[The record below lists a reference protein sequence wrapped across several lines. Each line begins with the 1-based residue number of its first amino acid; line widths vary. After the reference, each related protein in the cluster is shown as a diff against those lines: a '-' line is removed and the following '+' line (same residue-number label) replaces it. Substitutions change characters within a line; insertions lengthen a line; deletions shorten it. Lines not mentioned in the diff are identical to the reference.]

1 MSTKI
6 LGVKEVKGMFCK
18 RFIAMVTVLTL
29 FCSMFV
35 TYGSASAETGAALNV
50 EAGAAI
56 LVEADSGKILY
67 QKNADELLAIASMT
81 KMMSEYLVNEAVAKG
96 KLKWDQKVKVSEY
109 AHTISQDR
117 SLSNVPLE
125 NGGSYTVKEL
135 YEAMAIY
142 SANGATI
149 ALAEAIAGK
158 EADFV
163 KMMNDKAK
171 ELGLKNYKF
180 VNSTGLTNHDLK
192 GQQPEGTT
200 PDEENKMSARD
211 CAILA
216 QHLIQDFPKVLETAK
231 IPKKVFQE
239 GGKYPIKM
247 DNWNWMLKGLV
258 KEYEGVD
265 GLKTGSTPEAG
276 DCFTGTAERNDMRL
290 ISVVIKTNSHTARF
304 DETKK
309 LFDYGFT
316 NFEVKKVYPK
326 GSTVKGHETVRVENA
341 KDKDVTIQTK
351 QAITL
356 PMLKG
361 SKDVYKTEF
370 KDVSKDKEAPIK
382 KGTTLGQMVISPKDN
397 NDPGFLLGKSLQ
409 VDLITKSEVEK
420 ANWFVRSMRG
430 IGSFFSGIWN
440 SAVDTVKG
448 WF

>member
-1 MSTKI
+1 M
-6 LGVKEVKGMFCK
+6 GVTEVTGMFCK

-29 FCSMFV
+29 FFSAFV
-35 TYGSASAETGAALNV
+35 TYSSASAETGSALNI

-81 KMMSEYLVNEAVAKG
+81 KMMSEYLVHKAVDTG
-96 KLKWDQKVKVSEY
+96 KLKWDQKIKVSEY
-109 AHTISQDR
+109 AHKISQDR

-149 ALAEAIAGK
+149 ALAEAVAGK
-158 EADFV
+158 EVDFV
-163 KMMNDKAK
+163 KMMNDQAK
-171 ELGLKNYKF
+171 EFGLKNYKF
-180 VNSTGLTNHDLK
+180 VNSTGLTNKDLK
-192 GQQPEGTT
+192 GQHPEGTT
-200 PDEENKMSARD
+200 PDEENKMSAREV
-211 CAILA
+211 AILA
-216 QHLIQDFPKVLETAK
+216 QHLIQDFPKVLDTAK

-239 GGKYPIKM
+239 GGKYPVKM

-258 KEYEGVD
+258 KQYEGVD

-276 DCFTGTAERNDMRL
+276 DCFTGTAERNGMRL

-316 NFEVKKVYPK
+316 NFDVKKVYPK
-326 GSTVKGHETVRVENA
+326 GSLVKGHETVRVENA
-341 KDKDVTIQTK
+341 KDKDVAVETK
-351 QAITL
+351 QAIIL
-356 PMLKG
+356 PIPKG
-361 SKDVYKTEF
+361 SKGVYKTEF
-370 KDVSKDKEAPIK
+370 KDIEKEKEAPIK
-382 KGTTLGQMVISPKDN
+382 KGTTLGQMVVSPKDAS
-397 NDPGFLLGKSLQ
+397 DPGFLSGKSLY
-409 VDLITKSEVEK
+409 VNLVTKSEVEQ

-430 IGSFFSGIWN
+430 IGSFFSDIWN

>member
-1 MSTKI
+1 
-6 LGVKEVKGMFCK
+6 
-18 RFIAMVTVLTL
+18 MVTVLTL

-35 TYGSASAETGAALNV
+35 TYGSASAETGPALDV

-81 KMMSEYLVNEAVAKG
+81 KMMSEYLVHEAVDKG
-96 KLKWDQKVKVSEY
+96 KLKWDQKITVSEY
-109 AHTISQDR
+109 AYKISQDR

-149 ALAEAIAGK
+149 ALAEAVVGK

-192 GQQPEGTT
+192 GQHPEGTT

-211 CAILA
+211 VAILA
-216 QHLIQDFPKVLETAK
+216 QHLIQDFPKVLDTAK

-239 GGKYPIKM
+239 GGKYPVQM

-276 DCFTGTAERNDMRL
+276 DCFTGTAERNGMRL

-316 NFEVKKVYPK
+316 NFEAKKVYPK
-326 GSTVKGHETVRVENA
+326 GSTVKENETVRVENA
-341 KDKDVTIQTK
+341 KDKDVTVQTK

-361 SKDVYKTEF
+361 SKEVYKTEF
-370 KDVSKDKEAPIK
+370 KELSKEKEAPIK
-382 KGTTLGQMVISPKDN
+382 KGTTLGQMVVSSKDN
-397 NDPGFLLGKSLQ
+397 NDPGFLSGKSLQ
-409 VDLITKSEVEK
+409 VDLVTKSEVEK
-420 ANWFVRSMRG
+420 ANWFTRSMRG
-430 IGSFFSGIWN
+430 IGSFFSDIWN

>member
-1 MSTKI
+1 M
-6 LGVKEVKGMFCK
+6 KGMFCK

-29 FCSMFV
+29 FFSAFV
-35 TYGSASAETGAALNV
+35 TYSSVSAETSSALNI

-81 KMMSEYLVNEAVAKG
+81 KMMSEYLVHKAVDTG
-96 KLKWDQKVKVSEY
+96 KLKWDQKIKVSEY
-109 AHTISQDR
+109 AHKISQDR

-149 ALAEAIAGK
+149 ALAEAVAGK

-163 KMMNDKAK
+163 KMMNDQAK
-171 ELGLKNYKF
+171 EFGLKNYKF
-180 VNSTGLTNHDLK
+180 VNSTGLTNKDLK
-192 GQQPEGTT
+192 GQHPEGTT

-211 CAILA
+211 VAILA
-216 QHLIQDFPKVLETAK
+216 QHLIQDFPKVLDTAK

-239 GGKYPIKM
+239 GGKYPVKM
-247 DNWNWMLKGLV
+247 DNWNWMLKGLI
-258 KEYEGVD
+258 KQYEGVD

-276 DCFTGTAERNDMRL
+276 DCFTGTAERNGMRL

-316 NFEVKKVYPK
+316 NFDVKKVYPK
-326 GSTVKGHETVRVENA
+326 GSSVKGHETVRVENA
-341 KDKDVTIQTK
+341 KDKDVAVETK

-356 PMLKG
+356 PMPKG

-370 KDVSKDKEAPIK
+370 KEVGKEKEAPIK
-382 KGTTLGQMVISPKDN
+382 KGTTLGQMVVSPKDAS
-397 NDPGFLLGKSLQ
+397 DPGFLSGKSLH
-409 VDLITKSEVEK
+409 VDLVTKSEVEQ

-430 IGSFFSGIWN
+430 IGSFFSDIWN

>member
-1 MSTKI
+1 M
-6 LGVKEVKGMFCK
+6 GVAKVKGMFCK
-18 RFIAMVTVLTL
+18 RFMALVTVLTL
-29 FCSMFV
+29 ACSMLLP
-35 TYGSASAETGAALNV
+35 YSNASAETGAALNI

-56 LVEADSGKILY
+56 LVEANSGKILY
-67 QKNADELLAIASMT
+67 QKNADELLSIASMT
-81 KMMSEYLVNEAVAKG
+81 KMMSEYLVHEAVDKG
-96 KLKWDQKVKVSEY
+96 KLKWDQKIKVSEY
-109 AHTISQDR
+109 AHKISQDR

-149 ALAEAIAGK
+149 ALGEAVAGK
-158 EADFV
+158 EVNFV

-180 VNSTGLTNHDLK
+180 VNSTGLTNKDLK
-192 GQQPEGTT
+192 GQHPEGTT

-211 CAILA
+211 VAILA
-216 QHLIQDFPKVLETAK
+216 QHLIKDYPKTLDTAK

-239 GGKYPIKM
+239 GGKYPINM

-258 KEYEGVD
+258 KQYDGVD

-276 DCFTGTAERNDMRL
+276 DCFTGTVERNGMRF
-290 ISVVIKTNSHTARF
+290 ISVVIKTSSHTARF

-309 LFDYGFT
+309 LYDYGFA
-316 NFEVKKVYPK
+316 NFEMKQMYKKD
-326 GSTVKGHETVRVENA
+326 SSVKGQETVRVGNA
-341 KDKDVTIQTK
+341 KDKDVAVQTK
-351 QAITL
+351 QVVSL
-356 PMLKG
+356 PVPKG
-361 SKDVYKTEF
+361 SKDVYKAEF
-370 KDVSKDKEAPIK
+370 KEASKGQEAPIK
-382 KGTTLGQMVISPKDN
+382 KGVALGQMVITPKDT
-397 NDPGFLLGKSLQ
+397 NDPGFLSGKSLQ
-409 VDLITKSEVEK
+409 VDLVTTSAVEE
-420 ANWFVRSMRG
+420 ANWFTRSMRG

>member
-1 MSTKI
+1 M
-6 LGVKEVKGMFCK
+6 KGMFCK

-35 TYGSASAETGAALNV
+35 TYGSASAETGPALDV

-81 KMMSEYLVNEAVAKG
+81 KMMSEYLVHEAVDKG

-109 AHTISQDR
+109 AHKISQDR

-149 ALAEAIAGK
+149 ALAEAVAGK
-158 EADFV
+158 EVDFV

-171 ELGLKNYKF
+171 EFGLKNYKF

-192 GQQPEGTT
+192 GQHPEGTS
-200 PDEENKMSARD
+200 PDDENKMSAHD
-211 CAILA
+211 CVILA
-216 QHLIQDFPKVLETAK
+216 QHLIQDFPKVLDTAK
-231 IPKKVFQE
+231 ISKKTFQE
-239 GGKYPIKM
+239 GGKYPIEM
-247 DNWNWMLKGLV
+247 ANWNWMLKGLV

-276 DCFTGTAERNDMRL
+276 DCFTGTAERNGMRL

-316 NFEVKKVYPK
+316 NFEVKKAYAK
-326 GSTVKGHETVRVENA
+326 GSAVKGHETVRVENA
-341 KDKDVTIQTK
+341 KDKDVAVQTK

-356 PMLKG
+356 PMPKG

-370 KDVSKDKEAPIK
+370 KDTGKEKEAPIK
-382 KGTTLGQMVISPKDN
+382 KGTTLGQMVVSPKDA
-397 NDPGFLLGKSLQ
+397 NDPGFLSGKSLQ
-409 VDLITKSEVEK
+409 VDLVTKAEVEK

-430 IGSFFSGIWN
+430 IGSFFSDIWN

>member
-1 MSTKI
+1 M
-6 LGVKEVKGMFCK
+6 KGMFCK

-440 SAVDTVKG
+440 SAADTVKG